1 MFYNEWKPIYNKIAK
16 DFNYSLKKEKKSA
29 EVLNKLLINNDL
41 ASIEK
46 LSNLITD
53 RHVIIFGAGP
63 SIEES
68 LKNQKQFFIDKTKIV
83 ADGVTTALLKY
94 NIQPDVIVTDLDG
107 KISDQI
113 LSNKRGSLI
122 IVHAHG
128 DNMEKIV
135 KYVPKFTR
143 NIVGSIQINPAS
155 YEKLFNFG
163 GFTDGDRAVFIADN
177 FNAKTI
183 TLFGFDFNSKIGK
196 YSFIKN
202 KDRSQKL
209 KKLKWCKY
217 LIEYLKKINHNIYF
231 RYETK

>member
-1 MFYNEWKPIYNKIAK
+1 MFYKEWEPIYNKIAK
-16 DFNYSLKKEKKSA
+16 DFNYSLKNEKKSA
-29 EVLNKLLINNDL
+29 EVLNKLLENCDL
-41 ASIEK
+41 TIIEQ

-53 RHVIIFGAGP
+53 KHVVIFGAGP
-63 SIEES
+63 SLEES
-68 LKNQKQFFIDKTKIV
+68 LKNKKQFFIDKTKIV

-94 NIQPDVIVTDLDG
+94 NIQPDIIVTDLDG

-113 LSNKRGSLI
+113 LANKRGSVI

-128 DNMEKIV
+128 GNLEKIIE
-135 KYVPKFTR
+135 YVPNFSK
-143 NIVGSIQINPAS
+143 NIIGSIQINPAS

-163 GFTDGDRAVFIADN
+163 GFTDGDRAVFIADH

-202 KDRSQKL
+202 KDYYQKL

-231 RYETK
+231 K